1 MLVLTRKAG
10 ERVLIGDDIVITI
23 LDTRGDGIRIGIDA
37 PRGVNIQRDE
47 IVRAVT
53 EANVEATHVDGGA
66 EARLKAAL
74 GLAPAEPATD
84 TTTATTAATPLPS
97 AAPTTAPAAPAPTP
111 TPPAVPRPPAHK

>member
-1 MLVLTRKAG
+1 VLVLTRKAG

-53 EANVEATHVDGGA
+53 EANVEATHVANDA

-74 GLAPAEPATD
+74 GLGPEVPIDAPQPS
-84 TTTATTAATPLPS
+84 ATPAS
-97 AAPTTAPAAPAPTP
+97 GSQTAVPAP
-111 TPPAVPRPPAHK
+111 PAIPRPPAGK

>member
-53 EANVEATHVDGGA
+53 EANVEATHVANDA

-74 GLAPAEPATD
+74 GLTPAVPAAQVVPAEDAAKPPA
-84 TTTATTAATPLPS
+84 
-97 AAPTTAPAAPAPTP
+97 
-111 TPPAVPRPPAHK
+111 TPPAVPRPPAQK

>member
-47 IVRAVT
+47 IVRAVS
-53 EANVEATHVDGGA
+53 EANVEATRAASDA

-74 GLAPAEPATD
+74 GLGPDVASAPP
-84 TTTATTAATPLPS
+84 TAPNS
-97 AAPTTAPAAPAPTP
+97 AAPKPTGAKAAGPKPTP
-111 TPPAVPRPPAHK
+111 TTVPRPPAQR

>member
-1 MLVLTRKAG
+1 VLVLTRKAG
-10 ERVLIGDDIVITI
+10 ERILIGDDIVITI
-23 LDTRGDGIRIGIDA
+23 LDTRGDGIRVGIDA

-74 GLAPAEPATD
+74 GLGP
-84 TTTATTAATPLPS
+84 
-97 AAPTTAPAAPAPTP
+97 AAPTAQVIPEADATESPTAS
-111 TPPAVPRPPAHK
+111 PAVPRPPAQK

>member
-53 EANVEATHVDGGA
+53 EANVEATHVANDA

-74 GLAPAEPATD
+74 GLGPDVAPPA
-84 TTTATTAATPLPS
+84 S
-97 AAPTTAPAAPAPTP
+97 AAAAQKAAVAKPSDAKPAPR
-111 TPPAVPRPPAHK
+111 AVPRPPAQP

>member
-1 MLVLTRKAG
+1 VLVLTRKAG

-47 IVRAVT
+47 IVRAVS
-53 EANVEATHVDGGA
+53 EANVEATHAASDA

-74 GLAPAEPATD
+74 GLGPD
-84 TTTATTAATPLPS
+84 V
-97 AAPTTAPAAPAPTP
+97 APAPQTP
-111 TPPAVPRPPAHK
+111 TPAKSPKPAGPKSASAKPAPTAVPRPPAKP

>member
-53 EANVEATHVDGGA
+53 EANVEATHVANDA

-74 GLAPAEPATD
+74 GLGP
-84 TTTATTAATPLPS
+84 
-97 AAPTTAPAAPAPTP
+97 APAASPAEATAQPKAAAK
-111 TPPAVPRPPAHK
+111 PPLPRPPAQR

>member
-23 LDTRGDGIRIGIDA
+23 LDTRGDGIRIGIEA

-47 IVRAVT
+47 IVRAVS
-53 EANVEATHVDGGA
+53 EANVEATHVANDA

-74 GLAPAEPATD
+74 GLAPT
-84 TTTATTAATPLPS
+84 PS
-97 AAPTTAPAAPAPTP
+97 AASDTSTAPTP
-111 TPPAVPRPPAHK
+111 VAAKPLPGAPKPGSPAAH

>member
-47 IVRAVT
+47 IVRAVS
-53 EANVEATHVDGGA
+53 EANVEATHAASDA

-74 GLAPAEPATD
+74 GLGPD
-84 TTTATTAATPLPS
+84 V
-97 AAPTTAPAAPAPTP
+97 APAPPAAAPPAVAPKATGPKAASPKP
-111 TPPAVPRPPAHK
+111 TPNAVPRPPAQH

>member
-23 LDTRGDGIRIGIDA
+23 LDTRGDGIRIGIEA

-53 EANVEATHVDGGA
+53 EANVEATHADGGA
-66 EARLKAAL
+66 EARLKAVL
-74 GLAPAEPATD
+74 GL
-84 TTTATTAATPLPS
+84 S
-97 AAPTTAPAAPAPTP
+97 
-111 TPPAVPRPPAHK
+111 PAVPAAQIVPAEDAAESPPAPRAVPGPPAQK

>member
-23 LDTRGDGIRIGIDA
+23 LDTRGDGIRIGIEA

-74 GLAPAEPATD
+74 GLGPSKGS
-84 TTTATTAATPLPS
+84 AATPSAVPPATPS
-97 AAPTTAPAAPAPTP
+97 AVPQ
-111 TPPAVPRPPAHK
+111 PPARR

>member
-1 MLVLTRKAG
+1 VLVLTRKAG
-10 ERVLIGDDIVITI
+10 ERILIGDDIVITI

-53 EANVEATHVDGGA
+53 EANVEATRADGGA

-74 GLAPAEPATD
+74 GL
-84 TTTATTAATPLPS
+84 TP
-97 AAPTTAPAAPAPTP
+97 TAPAATQPPTSSAP
-111 TPPAVPRPPAHK
+111 TPPAVPRPPARK

>member
-10 ERVLIGDDIVITI
+10 ERILIGDEIVITI

-53 EANVEATHVDGGA
+53 EANVEATHADGDA

-74 GLAPAEPATD
+74 GLG
-84 TTTATTAATPLPS
+84 TASAAT
-97 AAPTTAPAAPAPTP
+97 PAAPAPAAPQSSASPAP
-111 TPPAVPRPPAHK
+111 TPPAVPRPPAQK

>member
-10 ERVLIGDDIVITI
+10 ERILIGDDIVITI

-53 EANVEATHVDGGA
+53 EANVEATHADGGA

-74 GLAPAEPATD
+74 GLT
-84 TTTATTAATPLPS
+84 
-97 AAPTTAPAAPAPTP
+97 PAAPAATQPPASAAP
-111 TPPAVPRPPAHK
+111 TPPAVPRPPAQK

>member
-53 EANVEATHVDGGA
+53 EANVEATHVAGDA

-74 GLAPAEPATD
+74 GLGPDVA
-84 TTTATTAATPLPS
+84 PS
-97 AAPTTAPAAPAPTP
+97 AAPAPQKAPPQKPTGAKPASPKPAPS
-111 TPPAVPRPPAHK
+111 AVPRPPAQQ